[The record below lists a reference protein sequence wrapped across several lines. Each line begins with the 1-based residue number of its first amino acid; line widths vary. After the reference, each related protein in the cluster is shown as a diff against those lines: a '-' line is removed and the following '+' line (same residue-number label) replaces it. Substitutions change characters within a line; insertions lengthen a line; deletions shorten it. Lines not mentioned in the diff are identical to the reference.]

1 MQKERLDYLEQV
13 TEAGSLIVH
22 ELQQKRTT
30 VEKWS
35 VLAKEC
41 LLNEALIEEVL
52 ATVSHLQ
59 TVVLPA
65 VKRTIAEHVQ
75 HRRGSHTNIAA
86 VLLATRA
93 CGKTIHDI
101 FQSPIDLNLQVAPNL
116 SLLH

>member
-1 MQKERLDYLEQV
+1 MESQTVRYVDTDSIHVSVEEGFTEMQKERLDYLEQV

-65 VKRTIAEHVQ
+65 VKRTIAEHV
-75 HRRGSHTNIAA
+75 
-86 VLLATRA
+86 
-93 CGKTIHDI
+93 
-101 FQSPIDLNLQVAPNL
+101 
-116 SLLH
+116 